1 MTEERIVVGVDG
13 TPASAAAV
21 RWAAAAAARRRAAV
35 DILLAYHWRVPAFL
49 APRGDLADT
58 ARELAELVVA
68 DGARDVAVVAPD
80 VEVRAEAVYGQ
91 PAEALLRAA
100 ADAALLVV
108 GTRGRPQAV
117 GAVAGS
123 VSQQVAAHA
132 RCPVAVVRGRPDPTG
147 GVLVGVDDS
156 ASAGAALRLGF
167 AEAQRSGDDLVAVRA
182 IEAPLSPPAIGSPPL
197 LRDMDEAARTLTA
210 AATARVAAAAEQ
222 FPGVR
227 WECHGDAG
235 EAGDV
240 LGERS
245 ARARLVVVGSRGR
258 GGFTG
263 LLLGSVGLRL
273 LHRAECPVLIAR
285 TDPHEEAAT
294 G

>member
-1 MTEERIVVGVDG
+1 MTQERIVVGVDG

-21 RWAAAAAARRRAAV
+21 RWAAAAAARRRATV
-35 DILLAYHWRVPAFL
+35 DILLAYHWRVPALL

-80 VEVRAEAVYGQ
+80 VEVRTEAVYGH
-91 PAEALLRAA
+91 PAEALLRAG

-108 GTRGRPQAV
+108 GTRGRTQAV

-132 RCPVAVVRGRPDPTG
+132 RCPVAVVRGRPDPSG

-167 AEAQRSGDDLVAVRA
+167 AEAQRWGDDLIAVRA
-182 IEAPLSPPAIGSPPL
+182 IETPLSPPALGSPPL
-197 LRDMDEAARTLTA
+197 LHDTAEATRALA
-210 AATARVAAAAEQ
+210 EAATARVAAAAEE

-227 WECHGDAG
+227 WECHGVAG

-240 LGERS
+240 LSDRS

-263 LLLGSVGLRL
+263 LLLGSVSLRL

-285 TDPHEEAAT
+285 TEPDEDAEP